1 MQLLLIDCCCVA
13 GCVISWNINTGKR
26 ESRFFNAH
34 GGSKVTSIAFDAN
47 ERRLLSAAN
56 DGLVKIWNFNN
67 GSLLRTYKHDEE
79 PKEISKVFYIQ
90 DEKRGQEC
98 VYAAG
103 WNRKVFIWEDADEVC
118 TSCLCRHALM

>member
-1 MQLLLIDCCCVA
+1 MIHCVA
-13 GCVISWNINTGKR
+13 GCIISWNIHTGER

-34 GGSKVTSIAFDAN
+34 GGSKVTCIAFDAN
-47 ERRLLSAAN
+47 ERRLLSSAN

-67 GSLLRTYKHDEE
+67 GSMLRMYTHDDEQ
-79 PKEISKVFYIQ
+79 PQEISRVFYVQ

-103 WNRKVFIWEDADEVC
+103 WNRRVYIWEDVDEV
-118 TSCLCRHALM
+118 

>member
-1 MQLLLIDCCCVA
+1 MIA
-13 GCVISWNINTGKR
+13 WNIHTGVR
-26 ESRFFNAH
+26 ESRFNNAH

-67 GSLLRTYKHDEE
+67 GSLLRTYTHDGELL
-79 PKEISKVFYIQ
+79 EISKVFYVQ

-103 WNRKVFIWEDADEVC
+103 WNRKVFIWEDADEVLPPC
-118 TSCLCRHALM
+118 TFPCCFSYVAFEYVDVTIV

>member
-1 MQLLLIDCCCVA
+1 MTC
-13 GCVISWNINTGKR
+13 
-26 ESRFFNAH
+26 
-34 GGSKVTSIAFDAN
+34 IAFDAN

-67 GSLLRTYKHDEE
+67 GSMLRMYTHDEE
-79 PKEISKVFYIQ
+79 KPQEISRVFYVQ

-103 WNRKVFIWEDADEVC
+103 WNRKIYIWEDMDEVHFHAWFHSGLVYRPDSERVR
-118 TSCLCRHALM
+118 TDKPSCLT